1 MGDVYDCS
9 PCSDS
14 TSINKK
20 RERRRLLLLHF
31 LLKDNV
37 FNGPERERNTFFLV
51 LVCSFALQPFANFE
65 KAKKCSFEDIE
76 KFFDAKLL

>member
-20 RERRRLLLLHF
+20 RERRRLRLLHF

-37 FNGPERERNTFFLV
+37 FNGPERILFSLV

>member
-1 MGDVYDCS
+1 MVQ
-9 PCSDS
+9 
-14 TSINKK
+14 K
-20 RERRRLLLLHF
+20 E
-31 LLKDNV
+31 
-37 FNGPERERNTFFLV
+37 NGILFSLV